1 MVLIEG
7 QNNSSTPATPAT
19 AAPDAEATPPPEA
32 TPPSPPPS
40 PSPSSSSSNSDT
52 ILTKLIVNDLIRMG
66 YTYAMFL
73 FVALI
78 MVKFQTLEYDHV
90 FIMTLLYVIL
100 TLVVE
105 FLWLYLFRETY
116 RTDKAKDISA
126 RDTFHDVLN
135 NILPFSILIFG
146 YASLLD
152 AFRSGHFASDGEHIE
167 FFVRVIAGL
176 LFIVAYSYL
185 FIELFNRLNINKS
198 GLTSKAPYEGWR
210 TDFKDDDKKDVSLFD
225 NIIDLLY
232 NLFQPIS
239 ILVITGLMYS
249 FIRFT
254 NSGNSVAGTVP
265 APEV

>member
-1 MVLIEG
+1 MTD
-7 QNNSSTPATPAT
+7 NNST
-19 AAPDAEATPPPEA
+19 
-32 TPPSPPPS
+32 
-40 PSPSSSSSNSDT
+40 PSSSDDT
-52 ILTKLIVNDLIRMG
+52 SIFNNLIVSDLIRMG

-100 TLVVE
+100 TLVIE

-116 RTDKAKDISA
+116 RTVQAKDISA
-126 RDTFHDVLN
+126 RDTFHGVLN
-135 NILPFSILIFG
+135 NILPFTILIFG
-146 YASLLD
+146 YATLLD

-167 FFVRVIAGL
+167 FYVRSIAGL
-176 LFIVAYSYL
+176 LFIIAYSYL
-185 FIELFNRLNINKS
+185 FVELFNRLNINKS
-198 GLTSKAPYEGWR
+198 GLTSKAPYDGWR
-210 TDFKDDDKKDVSLFD
+210 TDYKDEDKKDVSLFD

-239 ILVITGLMYS
+239 ILVIAGLMYS

-254 NSGNSVAGTVP
+254 NSGNSVLP
-265 APEV
+265 AVSAAPAISFTNLFILNNS

>member
-1 MVLIEG
+1 MILIEG
-7 QNNSSTPATPAT
+7 QPGSNNSNTSSNNNT
-19 AAPDAEATPPPEA
+19 EAT
-32 TPPSPPPS
+32 PSPPPS
-40 PSPSSSSSNSDT
+40 PSPSSSSSNSGT
-52 ILTKLIVNDLIRMG
+52 ILTKLVVNDLIRMG

-78 MVKFQTLEYDHV
+78 MVKFQTLEYEHV

-105 FLWLYLFRETY
+105 FLWLYLFREGY

-135 NILPFSILIFG
+135 NILPFTILIFG

-167 FFVRVIAGL
+167 FFVRVIAGI

-185 FIELFNRLNINKS
+185 FVQLFNRLNTNNT

-210 TDFKDDDKKDVSLFD
+210 TDYKDDDKKDVSLFD

-239 ILVITGLMYS
+239 ILVIAGLMYS

-254 NSGNSVAGTVP
+254 NSGNSVLSDA
-265 APEV
+265 APVAAPVA